1 MEDAGGNP
9 IHRLWRSSWRALAST
24 RLALWL
30 LAGLGLLMLT
40 GTLLP
45 QLPAAMDESARAT
58 WFQLAQQKYGSLYT
72 PLRFLGLFEL
82 YRSPGFLALAAAVS
96 VNTALCTIN
105 RLRAL
110 SRMIRK
116 GRIAA
121 LGTLITH
128 VAVITLLLSLVVS
141 DGYSWQ
147 ESAVTL
153 AAGQTHQLGRRE
165 DLLVRSDGFRIES
178 NAQGQPVDYAAQVTV
193 IVGGREI
200 RTSSVRPNAPLRAS
214 GVGMWLMSYEP
225 GVRAE
230 VHNQEGQPL
239 TLEHAGA
246 EHISGQVS
254 CNLSSGPALLRV
266 PAAGLELHI
275 SGAAE
280 SVSSPAFYLRVQRDG
295 TARPL
300 LAETVSAGQNI
311 PVADIRVILHAD
323 PYVIYRL
330 KSDPG
335 ALPALASALAMVLGT
350 SLSLFSRR
358 ERDR

>member
-1 MEDAGGNP
+1 MEHASGNP

-45 QLPAAMDESARAT
+45 QLPAAMDEPARAT
-58 WFQLAQQKYGSLYT
+58 WFRLAQQKYGSLYA
-72 PLRFLGLFEL
+72 PLRLLGLFEL
-82 YRSPGFLALAAAVS
+82 YRSAGFLALAAALS

-116 GRIAA
+116 GRAAA

-128 VAVITLLLSLVVS
+128 VAVITLLLSLAVS

-147 ESAVTL
+147 ESAVAL
-153 AAGQTHQLGRRE
+153 AAGQTDQLGRSE
-165 DLLVRSDGFRIES
+165 GLLMRSDGFRIET
-178 NAQGQPVDYAAQVTV
+178 NAHGQPVDYTAQVTLLA
-193 IVGGREI
+193 GAQEI

-214 GVGMWLMSYEP
+214 GVGVWLMSYEP

-230 VHNQEGQPL
+230 VRNQEGQPL

-254 CNLSSGPALLRV
+254 CNLSSGLALLRV

-275 SGAAE
+275 SGVAE
-280 SVSSPAFYLRVQRDG
+280 SMSSEAFYLRVQRDG
-295 TARPL
+295 TAGPL
-300 LAETVSAGQNI
+300 LAETVPAGQQVR
-311 PVADIRVILHAD
+311 VADVRVTLHAD

-335 ALPALASALAMVLGT
+335 AVPALISALALVLGT
-350 SLSLFSRR
+350 SLALFSRR
-358 ERDR
+358 EHDR

>member
-1 MEDAGGNP
+1 MEHASGNP
-9 IHRLWRSSWRALAST
+9 IHKLWRSSWRALASM

-30 LAGLGLLMLT
+30 LTGLGLLMLI

-45 QLPAAMDESARAT
+45 QLPPAMGESARAA

-72 PLRFLGLFEL
+72 PLRLLGLFEL
-82 YRSPGFLALAAAVS
+82 HRSPGFLALAAALS

-105 RLRAL
+105 RLHAL

-116 GRIAA
+116 GRAAA

-147 ESAVTL
+147 ESAVAL
-153 AAGQTHQLGRRE
+153 AAGQTHRLGRSE
-165 DLLVRSDGFRIES
+165 DLLMRSDGFRIES
-178 NAQGQPVDYAAQVTV
+178 DAHGQPVDYAAQVTV
-193 IVGGREI
+193 LAGAQEI

-225 GVRAE
+225 GLRAE
-230 VHNQEGQPL
+230 ARNQEGQPL

-280 SVSSPAFYLRVQRDG
+280 SMSSEAFYLRVQRDG

-300 LAETVSAGQNI
+300 LAATVAAGQEI
-311 PVADIRVILHAD
+311 RVADIRVTLHAD

-330 KSDPG
+330 KRDPG
-335 ALPALASALAMVLGT
+335 ALPALVSALALVLGT
-350 SLSLFSRR
+350 SLSLFSRKEH
-358 ERDR
+358 ER